1 MQAPDRPRRSALFL
15 PATNA
20 RALAKARCLPADV
33 VILDLEDSVAPEH
46 KAAARA
52 AALAAVAEG
61 GFGGRE
67 VVVRANPLDTP
78 WGADDLAALAGSG
91 ADAVLLPKVARP
103 EDVLA
108 ANAAL
113 SCAPPALQ
121 LWAMIESCG
130 AMLRL
135 DAIAALAA
143 RSRLALW
150 VIGANDLA
158 KEMRAQSAPDRLP
171 LQPLL
176 AGAVCAAR
184 AHGLA
189 VLDSVCNDFRDLDA
203 FRAEAEQGR
212 RFGFDGKTLIHPAQI
227 APCNEAYSPAA
238 ADLARAEAIIAAF
251 ALPENAGKGAIQMD
265 GAMVELL
272 HLDDAKRLAAFARQ
286 IAALEDA
293 ARRGTPGPR

>member
-20 RALAKARCLPADV
+20 RALAKARALPADV

-46 KAAARA
+46 KDAARA

-61 GFGGRE
+61 GFGRRE
-67 VVVRANPLDTP
+67 VVIRANPLDTP
-78 WGADDLAALAGSG
+78 WGARDLAALASSG
-91 ADAVLLPKVARP
+91 ADAVLVPKVARP

-108 ANAAL
+108 AEAAL
-113 SCAPPALQ
+113 SSAPSALQ
-121 LWAMIESCG
+121 LWTMIESCG

-158 KEMRAQSAPDRLP
+158 KEMRARPGPDRLP

-176 AGAVCAAR
+176 AQAVCAAR

-212 RFGFDGKTLIHPAQI
+212 RFGFDGKTLIHPTQI

-238 ADLARAEAIIAAF
+238 ADLARARAIIAAF
-251 ALPENAGKGAIQMD
+251 ALPENAGRGAIQME

-272 HLDDAKRLAAFARQ
+272 HLDDAKRLVALAGQ
-286 IAALEDA
+286 IAALEAA
-293 ARRGTPGPR
+293 ARQGAPGPQ